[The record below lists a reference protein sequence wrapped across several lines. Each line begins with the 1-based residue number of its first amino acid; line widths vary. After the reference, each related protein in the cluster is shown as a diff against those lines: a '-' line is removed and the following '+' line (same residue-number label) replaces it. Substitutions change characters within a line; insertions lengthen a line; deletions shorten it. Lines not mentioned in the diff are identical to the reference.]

1 MPRRA
6 LVLVVLIALIVTPR
20 LASPLWASPIT
31 ITALTITQAEVDK
44 LIDQLGDP
52 DFAKRE
58 AAQAELIKR
67 AGESVENARL
77 IETRLNEKGLE
88 SNDPEIQKRSS
99 AILIELIPLGAFTV
113 NIDDTTDT
121 LKVTSDSLY
130 KTTTTIS

>member
-6 LVLVVLIALIVTPR
+6 HVLVVLIALIVTPR

-58 AAQAELIKR
+58 AAQAELVTKLR
-67 AGESVENARL
+67 ADAKIERL
-77 IETRLNEKGLE
+77 DK
-88 SNDPEIQKRSS
+88 PAK
-99 AILIELIPLGAFTV
+99 
-113 NIDDTTDT
+113 IDEPAKKDAPA
-121 LKVTSDSLY
+121 K
-130 KTTTTIS
+130 K